1 MRLKRLLFFLLFLT
15 LTFSFGQTAA
25 NKKSIGD
32 TLTIDRNSAIEK
44 RSYTE
49 GFKDN
54 YTAEKYQY
62 EVDAAPNGWFSRL
75 KQWFKDLF
83 IKLFQLNNDVEANK
97 LIDIIS
103 RIVYLLIIIV
113 VIYIIV
119 KAILN
124 KEGRWIFGRYS
135 DKKSLNIQ
143 DIEANIHKTDFKT
156 LIEQAS
162 KEENYRLAI
171 RYYYLWLLKELS
183 EREYIDYDV
192 EKTNSDYINELNDA
206 NLKTKFSYTSYLYNY
221 IWYGEFPIEKLAYT
235 EAVDRFENLLNL
247 VRK

>member
-49 GFKDN
+49 DFKDN

-83 IKLFQLNNDVEANK
+83 IKLFQLNSDVEANK

-124 KEGRWIFGRYS
+124 NSASLKLDETLNNNINTGSINKVNLINKV
-135 DKKSLNIQ
+135 KKITSIIK
-143 DIEANIHKTDFKT
+143 DIKKI
-156 LIEQAS
+156 
-162 KEENYRLAI
+162 
-171 RYYYLWLLKELS
+171 
-183 EREYIDYDV
+183 
-192 EKTNSDYINELNDA
+192 
-206 NLKTKFSYTSYLYNY
+206 
-221 IWYGEFPIEKLAYT
+221 
-235 EAVDRFENLLNL
+235 
-247 VRK
+247 